1 MAKKKKES
9 TTETT
14 PEIVTMATQE
24 VREANTEQVKNVRP
38 FPTEDELVRLRLTH
52 WD

>member
-14 PEIVTMATQE
+14 PEIVTMTTPEA
-24 VREANTEQVKNVRP
+24 REANAEQVKNVRP
-38 FPTEDELVRLRLTH
+38 FPAEDELVKLMLTH